1 MNSVQQSKKPTMPY
15 SKQLRKKN
23 HEQGHSTIERAC
35 HVKRKNEVGYS
46 TLGAQY
52 EIGHDGRVKC

>member
-1 MNSVQQSKKPTMPY
+1 MNSVRRSKKPMMPY

-52 EIGHDGRVKC
+52 ESGMMGE